1 MLTEQSLLVLEELQ
15 LFFSLSPIFSMIMS
29 IIVFKS
35 EVNLLFINSLIFM
48 IIGIYLTASD
58 KNDD

>member
-1 MLTEQSLLVLEELQ
+1 MEELH

-29 IIVFKS
+29 TIVFKS